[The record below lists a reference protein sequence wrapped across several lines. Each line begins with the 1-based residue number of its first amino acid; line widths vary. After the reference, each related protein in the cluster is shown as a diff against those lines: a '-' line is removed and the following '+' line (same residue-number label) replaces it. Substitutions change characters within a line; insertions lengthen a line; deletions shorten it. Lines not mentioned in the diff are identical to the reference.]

1 LGYHT
6 VTYYLQE
13 KFPLQGEALM
23 DSIVN
28 DHQPTISIITEIELL
43 CYKPAK
49 EEDLLLLNNFIA
61 NSVVYELDQN
71 IKLKT
76 IEVRKLFKL
85 KHPDAIIAASALVNN
100 AILISRNVSDFNR
113 VGELEVVDPFNTR

>member
-1 LGYHT
+1 
-6 VTYYLQE
+6 
-13 KFPLQGEALM
+13 LQGEALM

-85 KHPDAIIAASALVNN
+85 KLPDAIIAASALVNN
-100 AILISRNVSDFNR
+100 AF
-113 VGELEVVDPFNTR
+113 

>member
-6 VTYYLQE
+6 VIYYLQE

-85 KHPDAIIAASALVNN
+85 KLPDAIIAASALVNN
-100 AILISRNVSDFNR
+100 AF
-113 VGELEVVDPFNTR
+113 